1 MAPTYL
7 TEMCTFTCPLLYVE
21 VMSDLQCMAA
31 LQYLVPRGD
40 TDKEALLFL
49 VRPYGT
55 RCH

>member
-49 VRPYGT
+49 VQPYGT